1 MNYFPGFFKIYNY
14 LFQRSHFLC
23 ELRRNTIADLHE
35 RHCAPTPLYVGSFLS
50 IIVSGPPNNP
60 ASTVLLFCSVVEKT
74 EASKGQAISS
84 RLVMSSRAM
93 IQYAIFLTPKPTSLA
108 LSSSITVIAF
118 VLRCGGQVT
127 SETRI
132 LSCNE
137 LAFLVRDRNVFYR
150 EHL

>member
-1 MNYFPGFFKIYNY
+1 M
-14 LFQRSHFLC
+14 LL
-23 ELRRNTIADLHE
+23 
-35 RHCAPTPLYVGSFLS
+35 LYIGGFLS
-50 IIVSGPPNNP
+50 IVLSGPPNNP
-60 ASTVLLFCSVVEKT
+60 ASTVLSFCSVVEKT

-93 IQYAIFLTPKPTSLA
+93 IQYAIFLMPKPTSLA
-108 LSSSITVIAF
+108 LSSSITVTAF
-118 VLRCGGQVT
+118 IMCCGGRVT

-137 LAFLVRDRNVFYR
+137 LSSLIRERNIFYL